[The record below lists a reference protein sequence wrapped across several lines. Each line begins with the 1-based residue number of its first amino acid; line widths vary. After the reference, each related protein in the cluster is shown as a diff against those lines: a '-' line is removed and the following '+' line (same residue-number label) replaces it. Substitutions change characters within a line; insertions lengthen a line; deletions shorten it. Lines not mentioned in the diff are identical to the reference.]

1 LLPSL
6 IHYEAKRRTV
16 QRSEKLDQIQKK
28 VKKMELGRIEKWF
41 MNRPKHAK
49 HVIARAEKLFGF
61 VELKET
67 RNFLEVGCGNGAVSK
82 HFAKEYPLT
91 VTGTDVDLEQIHLA
105 KESIDDIP
113 NVRFLKADATNLPFE
128 DGGFDI
134 VLSFQVMHHI
144 SNWLDALK
152 EIRRVLR
159 PKGYFIYA
167 DLLYP
172 KLTAKMG
179 KMFKHNYGITT
190 LHDLTSFVQE
200 NDFST
205 IHSSLS
211 KSLIFNHYEAVYRS
225 NE

>member
-1 LLPSL
+1 
-6 IHYEAKRRTV
+6 
-16 QRSEKLDQIQKK
+16 
-28 VKKMELGRIEKWF
+28 MELGKIEKWF

-49 HVIARAEKLFGF
+49 HVITRAEKLFCF
-61 VELKET
+61 VDVKEKQNLLEL
-67 RNFLEVGCGNGAVSK
+67 GCGNGAVSK
-82 HFAKEYPLT
+82 HFAEEYPLT
-91 VTGTDVDLEQIHLA
+91 VTGTDVDLEQIQLA

-113 NVRFLKADATNLPFE
+113 NVRFLEADAINLPFE
-128 DGGFDI
+128 DSGFDI

-167 DLLYP
+167 DLVYP
-172 KLTAKMG
+172 KLTAKIG

-190 LHDLTSFVQE
+190 LHDLSSFVQK
-200 NDFST
+200 NNFST

-211 KSLIFNHYEAVYRS
+211 KSLIFNHYEAVYRR